1 MYLMMSL
8 GSLAT
13 NMHQNG
19 YLLII
24 YLYACLQKVGET
36 EMNST
41 PLETLWF
48 CHDETK
54 IGSVCDLFVIGSNA
68 VETEVL

>member
-36 EMNST
+36 EMNS

-48 CHDETK
+48 SHNETK
-54 IGSVCDLFVIGSNA
+54 IGSVCDLFVFGSNA